1 MSESRPDERAAVV
14 FSLQPDIARRFLE
27 RRVADAGLDELERA
41 VRAAVA
47 VSNANDLDDY
57 RRAVIALESTLDRE
71 LPEWSLLSMV
81 EGAANTSL
89 DDGTDASARAW
100 LEDLV
105 AALRTCL
112 GPHAPPPRGAHD
124 LDRKR

>member
-1 MSESRPDERAAVV
+1 MSESRPNERAALV
-14 FSLQPDIARRFLE
+14 FGLQPDIARRFLE
-27 RRVADAGLDELERA
+27 RRVADAGLDDLERA

-47 VSNANDLDDY
+47 ANNANDLDDY

-81 EGAANTSL
+81 EGPANTSL

-105 AALRTCL
+105 TGLRTWL
-112 GPHAPPPRGAHD
+112 GPHAPPPRGTHD
-124 LDRKR
+124 LDRER

>member
-1 MSESRPDERAAVV
+1 MSESRPDERAALV
-14 FSLQPDIARRFLE
+14 FSLQPDITRRFLE
-27 RRVADAGLDELERA
+27 RRLADAGLDELEQA

-47 VSNANDLDDY
+47 VSNASDLDDY

-105 AALRTCL
+105 AALRTWL

>member
-1 MSESRPDERAAVV
+1 MSESRPDERAALV

-47 VSNANDLDDY
+47 AGNASDLDDY

-89 DDGTDASARAW
+89 DDGTDASARTW
-100 LEDLV
+100 LDDLV
-105 AALRTCL
+105 AALRTWL
-112 GPHAPPPRGAHD
+112 GRHAPPPRGSHD
-124 LDRKR
+124 LDRER